1 LHLEVTGFHVPTA
14 SVHCRVGLG
23 PCGTGDADLS
33 AAVGPFRPVS
43 PVLAGRPREFSAL
56 GQADGRHAL
65 GVSRFAGLA
74 ASAAHPGRT
83 IVPSGRALGI
93 FALRSLKSCPQ
104 VLGRYRP
111 SQPACR
117 FLNGRSAFFWR
128 GTGAQYAFRARGAG
142 QGPFTAAPGFSR
154 GQAVPFRHVAALG
167 FSSSRSSDATA
178 TSTVAARRPGLVT
191 WAGHRP
197 RDSASGPCRS

>member
-1 LHLEVTGFHVPTA
+1 MLTFPRR
-14 SVHCRVGLG
+14 S
-23 PCGTGDADLS
+23 DLS
-33 AAVGPFRPVS
+33 GRFPPCWPAARVS
-43 PVLAGRPREFSAL
+43 SALWAKPMGDTLLGCRGLRAWPRQQRILAGRS
-56 GQADGRHAL
+56 
-65 GVSRFAGLA
+65 SR
-74 ASAAHPGRT
+74 P
-83 IVPSGRALGI
+83 GRALGI